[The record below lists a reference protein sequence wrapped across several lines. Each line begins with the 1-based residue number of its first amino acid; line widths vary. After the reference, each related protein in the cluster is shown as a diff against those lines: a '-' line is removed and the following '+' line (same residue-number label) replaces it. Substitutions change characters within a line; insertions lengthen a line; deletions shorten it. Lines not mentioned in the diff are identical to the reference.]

1 MKSVNVHVAMEFE
14 VGKGASIWKL
24 WICTCVQEWYQ
35 IMANLEAESFNVWF
49 HENYDALTQSGM
61 NQCQDN
67 VNGNYKSENITFS
80 VE

>member
-1 MKSVNVHVAMEFE
+1 
-14 VGKGASIWKL
+14 
-24 WICTCVQEWYQ
+24 
-35 IMANLEAESFNVWF
+35 MANLEAESFNVWF